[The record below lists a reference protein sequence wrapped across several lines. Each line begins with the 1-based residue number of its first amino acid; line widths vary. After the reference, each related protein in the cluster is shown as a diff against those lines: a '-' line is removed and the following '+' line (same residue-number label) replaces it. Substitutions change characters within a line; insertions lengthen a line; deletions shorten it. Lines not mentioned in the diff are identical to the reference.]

1 MLKIHEPK
9 NVHTMELP
17 DNTCC
22 TVLLSDIMLNT
33 SSNPDACIEDP
44 TDPKKTH
51 SMKPAL
57 STDDI

>member
-1 MLKIHEPK
+1 
-9 NVHTMELP
+9 MELP

-44 TDPKKTH
+44 TDPKNSQYETRPIYRRHLDLKQTQH
-51 SMKPAL
+51 PQS
-57 STDDI
+57 